1 MRRLAVLVGS
11 ILAVT
16 LVSAASAQGPV
27 TIQLNE
33 ANKSGVSGE
42 AILTDAGNNQ
52 TKVEFFMITAPVGAI
67 EPANVNAGQC
77 GSSLGAVAFKLGNVQ
92 YDTLTATVNAPIA
105 SLQTGGLAINVAA
118 SATDATSVACGA
130 IPAIGGASAAA
141 PAAAA
146 AAPAA
151 LPASG
156 GVPPMA
162 AVLVAGAL
170 VGAGYA
176 LRRRAASVD

>member
-11 ILAVT
+11 ILAVA

-52 TKVEFFMITAPVGAI
+52 TKVELFMLNEPVGAS

-77 GSSLGAVAFKLGNVQ
+77 GSSLGAVAFKLGNVAF
-92 YDTLTATVNAPIA
+92 DTVTATVNAPID
-105 SLQTGGLAINVAA
+105 SLQTGGFAINVAT
-118 SATDATSVACGA
+118 SATVASSVACGV
-130 IPAIGGASAAA
+130 IPAIGGASVAT
-141 PAAAA
+141 
-146 AAPAA
+146 PAA
-151 LPASG
+151 LPTTG
-156 GVPPMA
+156 GVPPIA
-162 AVLVAGAL
+162 VVLVAGTL
-170 VGAGYA
+170 IGAGYA
-176 LRRRAASVD
+176 VRRRGASAD

>member
-1 MRRLAVLVGS
+1 MSEVSTLADDVNALADRFWNGILDLSPLTATMLGYDQGDDRLDDPGPAGRDRARALFRDTLAAADGIEARAVAAGS
-11 ILAVT
+11 EAAEAAEA
-16 LVSAASAQGPV
+16 AASA
-27 TIQLNE
+27 E
-33 ANKSGVSGE
+33 AS
-42 AILTDAGNNQ
+42 
-52 TKVEFFMITAPVGAI
+52 
-67 EPANVNAGQC
+67 
-77 GSSLGAVAFKLGNVQ
+77 
-92 YDTLTATVNAPIA
+92 
-105 SLQTGGLAINVAA
+105 
-118 SATDATSVACGA
+118 
-130 IPAIGGASAAA
+130 
-141 PAAAA
+141 AAA